1 MLEQFITILLVA
13 IVLGA
18 DSFSLAMG
26 MGLRGVSRSYEYKF
40 SSMVGIFHVIM
51 PLIGL
56 TLGMAAGNLLGVW
69 AARLGAVVLAYMG
82 GDMIWKGYKE
92 MQPHFFKLSQ
102 GQGMIEKKDNLA
114 DGWINL
120 TVLTTSVSI
129 DALTVG
135 FSLGT
140 LFTLPIYYPVLMIG
154 SVAGIMTMAGFQ
166 GGRFFSRLIG
176 AYAQVV
182 GGLVLI
188 TLAVKMAL

>member
-1 MLEQFITILLVA
+1 MMEQFITILLVA

-26 MGLRGVSRSYEYKF
+26 MGLRGVSKSYEVKF
-40 SSMVGIFHVIM
+40 SSMVAVFHVIM

-56 TLGMAAGNLLGVW
+56 TLGMALGNLLGVW
-69 AARLGAVVLAYMG
+69 AARLGAAVLAFLG

-92 MQPHFFKLSQ
+92 MQPQFFKLRQ
-102 GQGMIEKKDNLA
+102 GKGMIVKKDDQV

-120 TVLTTSVSI
+120 TILTTSVRI
-129 DALTVG
+129 DALTIG

-140 LFTLPIYYPVLMIG
+140 LVAVPIYYPVLMMG